1 MYDLRLVLMNVMIDL
16 KIEGM
21 AADSCLGH
29 APQGV
34 LKHYLQV
41 TDTQINEAYKKYWE
55 YIRFEAE
62 KISIPEL
69 IYKHPHYKN
78 R

>member
-1 MYDLRLVLMNVMIDL
+1 MHDLRRVLMNVMIDL
-16 KIEGM
+16 QIEGM
-21 AADSCLGH
+21 VADSCLGH

-41 TDTQINEAYKKYWE
+41 TDTQINNAYSKYWK
-55 YIRFEAE
+55 YIRLESE
-62 KISIPEL
+62 NTSMPEL